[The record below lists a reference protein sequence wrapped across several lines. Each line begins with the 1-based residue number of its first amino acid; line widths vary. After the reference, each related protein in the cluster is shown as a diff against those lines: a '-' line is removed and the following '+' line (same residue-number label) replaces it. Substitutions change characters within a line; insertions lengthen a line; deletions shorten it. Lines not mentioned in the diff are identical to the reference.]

1 MEYDDDVL
9 MAVSNMKATAYTIT
23 GVIDVPRPIT
33 ATVAQVTTLDTLGN
47 LEIIGTN
54 TLDQVQT
61 ESRPL
66 AVGRTQSLKSYKTI
80 TSLTTPSW
88 VISGGNDTIS
98 FGTAPISGGFVQE
111 DAGYWAIEREK
122 SLTDICVMSNNR
134 YIFAPDNIYIFKG
147 YSYDTFLLNQCVVNF
162 GIKQNATPRK
172 WLTTI
177 NNISYFY
184 DNGDIYEFNGYDYPR
199 LISHAE
205 YLNGSLKNGILGGIA
220 LLPTTVSLASDND
233 HLYVYD
239 STSLLHNINPYRV
252 FNTKTRTWWKKSG
265 FTKNNSV
272 YTTTAFR
279 VFYVTMISTDDIVS
293 FISVDTTA
301 GIFDMHYEQGH
312 KGLYSPYLI
321 TKAFNTNPSE
331 LGTLTSIILEIKGT
345 AAAKS
350 DIILYYSVTSNADD
364 FVEFKRYT
372 QHEFNG
378 DIEILDIPVP
388 IAYIANKHHYRIK
401 IECSASTE
409 IFNIERR
416 FRVRGRTR

>member
-1 MEYDDDVL
+1 
-9 MAVSNMKATAYTIT
+9 
-23 GVIDVPRPIT
+23 
-33 ATVAQVTTLDTLGN
+33 VAQVTTLNTLGN
-47 LEIIGTN
+47 LEIVGTN

-88 VISGGNDTIS
+88 VISGTEDTIQ
-98 FGTAPISGGFVQE
+98 FGVAPISGGYVQE
-111 DAGYWAIEREK
+111 DSGYWTIEEEK
-122 SLTDICVMSNNR
+122 SLTDICVMSDNL
-134 YIFAPDNIYIFKG
+134 YIFAPDNIYVFRG
-147 YSYDTFLLNQCVVNF
+147 YSYDSFALKRVVVSI
-162 GIKQNATPRK
+162 GIKN
-172 WLTTI
+172 TI
-177 NNISYFY
+177 NPKKWITSINNKCYFY
-184 DNGDIYEFNGYDYPR
+184 SNGDIYEFNGYDSPR
-199 LISHAE
+199 LISHPE
-205 YLNGSLKNGILGGIA
+205 YTNGSLSNGVLGGISDI
-220 LLPTTVSLASDND
+220 PETYSLASDNNN
-233 HLYVYD
+233 LYLYNSSVF
-239 STSLLHNINPYRV
+239 LHNINPYYV
-252 FNTKTRTWWKKSG
+252 FDVQGRSWWKRSG

-272 YTTTAFR
+272 YSTIAFK
-279 VFYVTMISTDDIVS
+279 VNYITMSNTDDIIT
-293 FISVDTTA
+293 FISVNTTT
-301 GIFDMHYEQGH
+301 GITDFIDMHYEKGH

-364 FVEFKRYT
+364 FIEFKRYT
-372 QHEFNG
+372 QHEFTG
-378 DIEILDIPVP
+378 DIEIIDIPVP